1 VPRGSISN
9 CDRGISKEL
18 KAAQKKVWP
27 TFPLQVGMFSLLDF
41 SHSKV
46 EATALEDIKLVNIE
60 FKKHDPQKIME
71 THLALYNLNKYVH
84 EVSPQD
90 EIFQGVRSYQEVL
103 SRV

>member
-1 VPRGSISN
+1 MYQTMI
-9 CDRGISKEL
+9 RGINKEL
-18 KAAQKKVWP
+18 KVAQKKVCP
-27 TFPLQVGMFSLLDF
+27 TFLLQVGMFSLLDF

-46 EATALEDIKLVNIE
+46 EAAALKDIKLVNIE
-60 FKKHDPQKIME
+60 FKRYDPQKTVE
-71 THLALYNLNKYVH
+71 THLALYNLKKYVH